1 MFLLASLLPALISQS
16 SSVGRRIAVGWS
28 DERGQTSAEYA
39 LVLLG
44 AGSVALLIIGWATQT
59 DVVGRLL
66 DTVFGQ
72 LIKHVKG

>member
-1 MFLLASLLPALISQS
+1 MFLPALISTFRTS
-16 SSVGRRIAVGWS
+16 GCRIVARWS
-28 DERGQTSAEYA
+28 DQRGQTSAEYA

>member
-1 MFLLASLLPALISQS
+1 MLIVRALHHLMLV
-16 SSVGRRIAVGWS
+16 VGLRMAALVRANG
-28 DERGQTSAEYA
+28 GQTSAEYA

-44 AGSVALLIIGWATQT
+44 AGSLALLIIGWATQT

-72 LIKHVKG
+72 LIEHAKG